1 VAETAGDE
9 EDFSVGDALFVG
21 DVFDNKV
28 GDAVGQ
34 SAVLGECIAGK
45 GFTED
50 AFAGGHVV
58 E

>member
-1 VAETAGDE
+1 
-9 EDFSVGDALFVG
+9 
-21 DVFDNKV
+21 
-28 GDAVGQ
+28 VGQ

-50 AFAGGHVV
+50 AFAGRYVV